1 MCVGVGRAIL
11 ALHNPTREEPM
22 PRVSK
27 QTASTTETAPGYEG
41 HFEDLGGYT
50 AVFESYSE
58 DADMAPL
65 FKGLPDDRCQ
75 CPHWGYVV
83 KGKVT
88 YHDGERSETIEA
100 GEAYFAPPG
109 HTPELHAGTELVE
122 FSPSAELKRTLE
134 IVMRNVE
141 AMQAQA

>member
-1 MCVGVGRAIL
+1 MCLGVGGAIL
-11 ALHNPTREEPM
+11 AVHSPTREEPM
-22 PRVSK
+22 PKVSK

-41 HFEDLGGYT
+41 HFQDLGGYT

-58 DADMAPL
+58 DADMAAL

-75 CPHWGYVV
+75 CPHWGYVL

-88 YHDGERSETIEA
+88 YHYADRTETIEA

-122 FSPSAELKRTLE
+122 FSPSHELERTLE
-134 IVMRNVE
+134 VVMRNVE
-141 AMQAQA
+141 AMQS